1 MKKHSS
7 IFLFICLAVIFPVLA
22 FGLVHWYQNNVDE
35 LPYYGKDYQLANN
48 TNEKF
53 VVGDFKFEDQNQQ
66 LFDSQK
72 LKGKVWVANYF
83 FSNCKTICPILMPN
97 MRVVE
102 KAFDKN
108 SDVQIVSFTVDPER
122 DSAQQLHSYSQI
134 IGIENS
140 TWHLLTGSK
149 LLLYRYARNQLFV
162 TASDGDGGADDF
174 IHSDKVA
181 LIDRSGHIRG
191 YYEGTDKKDI
201 QNLIRDIKK
210 IL

>member
-48 TNEKF
+48 NSEKF
-53 VVGDFKFEDQNQQ
+53 VVGDFQFEDQKSQ
-66 LFDSQK
+66 LFDSHS
-72 LKGKVWVANYF
+72 LRGKVWVANYF

-97 MRVVE
+97 MQKVASSFANN
-102 KAFDKN
+102 KQ
-108 SDVQIVSFTVDPER
+108 VQIVSFTVDPER
-122 DSAQQLHSYSQI
+122 DSAKQLDSYSQML
-134 IGIENS
+134 GIESQN
-140 TWHLLTGSK
+140 WHLLTGSK

-162 TASDGDGGADDF
+162 TASDGDGGPDDF

-181 LIDRSGHIRG
+181 LIDKDGHIRG

-210 IL
+210 LL